1 MLAPPSP
8 PAASAERTDEFQDS
22 PSHPVPKRPRAEED
36 SDDDGGDYLP
46 GSEDDA
52 SERAELPVEAQAADG
67 AAAPP
72 VASDDG
78 RPPAMDPAAE
88 APGPHR
94 AGQTR
99 PRAALAR
106 PTARA
111 HARRAEQAGRAEPGA
126 ASEELAEAE
135 APAAVAHF
143 KSSPTADTSCA
154 RLHELLLPNGP
165 ISSFGPVKAARL
177 ATQWGTAGALAA
189 ASDADIAAAAKEHRW
204 GRALSEQAR
213 ALRSALNAALAE
225 QPAAALGVL
234 DHDGDE
240 EGSAGNPR
248 GEAAGLAAAPPV
260 AGAAQVAA
268 EPLFKESLAW
278 NSGCENLHKMLTVA
292 GKAGPGA
299 SFGIV
304 KARKL
309 AEHWP
314 TPLCVSRS
322 PERRSFSP
330 TCTSAPS
337 GLARACSSRSAR
349 RGRSWCTPSLHS
361 ECGPGASPGA
371 CSSGRTSPTTWPWKR
386 PALPWA
392 QREALS

>member
-8 PAASAERTDEFQDS
+8 LAASAERDVDWQDS

-106 PTARA
+106 PTACA
-111 HARRAEQAGRAEPGA
+111 HARRGAEQAGRAEPGA
-126 ASEELAEAE
+126 AAEELAEAE

-154 RLHELLLPNGP
+154 RLHELLIPDGL
-165 ISSFGPVKAARL
+165 ISAFGPVRAANGSRRS
-177 ATQWGTAGALAA
+177 GP
-189 ASDADIAAAAKEHRW
+189 R
-204 GRALSEQAR
+204 RA
-213 ALRSALNAALAE
+213 
-225 QPAAALGVL
+225 
-234 DHDGDE
+234 
-240 EGSAGNPR
+240 
-248 GEAAGLAAAPPV
+248 
-260 AGAAQVAA
+260 
-268 EPLFKESLAW
+268 
-278 NSGCENLHKMLTVA
+278 
-292 GKAGPGA
+292 
-299 SFGIV
+299 
-304 KARKL
+304 
-309 AEHWP
+309 
-314 TPLCVSRS
+314 RS
-322 PERRSFSP
+322 PPRAMPTSRLRRRS
-330 TCTSAPS
+330 TVGAVRCPS
-337 GLARACSSRSAR
+337 RHGRCGR
-349 RGRSWCTPSLHS
+349 R
-361 ECGPGASPGA
+361 
-371 CSSGRTSPTTWPWKR
+371 
-386 PALPWA
+386 
-392 QREALS
+392 